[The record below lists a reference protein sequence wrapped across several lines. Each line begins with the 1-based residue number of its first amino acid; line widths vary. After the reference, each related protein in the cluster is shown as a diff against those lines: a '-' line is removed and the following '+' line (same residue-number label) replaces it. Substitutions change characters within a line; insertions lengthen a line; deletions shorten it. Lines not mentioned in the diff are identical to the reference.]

1 MKPQRIAIVGGGTAG
16 ATLAWHLAA
25 LHQVTLFEAGEQL
38 GGHAFTHTLIHD
50 GKLIHADMGVEYF
63 TERLAPNLMAHLK
76 ALDVDT
82 FVAPLSFSCLDADAS
97 VLWSNQHTGKA
108 SSPALR
114 QAFDRFH
121 QDMVE
126 VSLHQERYKSW
137 SVGDFVRERGY
148 DSSFVHQALLPL
160 LTVYSGCN
168 GPSLDY
174 SLVYCAVSFNM
185 NLLSFFSPAYWRKA
199 TGGIDGYLKIMHRV
213 LGPQV
218 RLNTPVTA
226 VRPHER
232 GVEVSTLAGS
242 QDFDQV
248 VLATHADQ
256 ALRLLETPTPEQTT
270 LLGAYE
276 YVPVEAILHSDS
288 AAVAHGSPDSYCVFV
303 KAADAPGE
311 ANHAW
316 GTLTRVVTYFE
327 PSSTPL
333 YVTFDPKMALDPSKV
348 ILRKQWKLPKL
359 RPLDLH
365 RRSLI
370 RAIQG
375 RERIWYCGTD
385 FSYGGHEGALTSGLV
400 LAQRFG
406 ASVDQGSNASARIQF
421 ELVKDLMGVESA
433 SGKLIRQ
440 LDQRLL
446 RIAEKLGAVERL
458 APRVMR
464 HYLQ

>member
-1 MKPQRIAIVGGGTAG
+1 MKPQRIAIVGGGAAG
-16 ATLAWHLAA
+16 VTLAWHLAA
-25 LHQVTLFEAGEQL
+25 LHQVTLYEAGEQL
-38 GGHAFTHTLIHD
+38 GGHAFTHTLMHE

-63 TERLAPNLMAHLK
+63 TERLAPNFMAHLK
-76 ALDVDT
+76 ALNVDT
-82 FVAPLSFSCLDADAS
+82 FVAPLSFSCLNDDAS
-97 VLWSNQHTGKA
+97 VLWSNQQTTEA
-108 SSPALR
+108 SNQALR
-114 QAFDRFH
+114 QAFDQFH

-148 DSSFVHQALLPL
+148 DPDFVNQALLPL

-199 TGGIDGYLKIMHRV
+199 KGGIDGYLKIMHRM
-213 LGPQV
+213 LGPGI
-218 RLNTPVTA
+218 RLNTQVMA
-226 VRPHER
+226 VRSHGR
-232 GVEVSTLAGS
+232 GVEVSTHGGS
-242 QDFDQV
+242 EDFDQV
-248 VLATHADQ
+248 IMATHADQ
-256 ALRLLETPTPEQTT
+256 ALRMIEAPTPEQTA

-276 YVPVEAILHSDS
+276 YVPVEAILHTDS

-303 KAADAPGE
+303 KAARAPDQ
-311 ANHAW
+311 ASHAW
-316 GTLTRVVTYFE
+316 GTLTRVVTHFE
-327 PSSTPL
+327 PSSSPL
-333 YVTFDPKMALDPSKV
+333 YVTFDPKMALDPAKV

-370 RAIQG
+370 REIQG
-375 RERIWYCGTD
+375 RDRIWYCGTD

-406 ASVDQGSNASARIQF
+406 ASVDQGTNTSARIQF
-421 ELVKDLMGVESA
+421 ELVKDLMGVESPSA
-433 SGKLIRQ
+433 RLIRH